1 MSEEIKIE
9 IKKAIQNKTGVR
21 KTSPSKTASSKI
33 KSSKTELNKTPLKN
47 AVLNEVDTTNWLE
60 KKGSQQDIWHSE
72 ANLPLPKKVMLA
84 DDTMKADEAYRL
96 ACEGTAFLYKGDF
109 QNAKQLLQAITR
121 RVDRKPAKPSADMKE
136 AFHQHRARQIQR
148 ASITNKILIE
158 LNHGSC
164 NLSRAPDLKEII
176 AQSIEGINIDK
187 IPAKIVLS
195 LKELLGM
202 IGAYEWR
209 KKGVYIDA
217 LSANIHAHYG
227 VYSPVRG
234 EYLTLINDA
243 PLNNV
248 KTAFDIGTGT
258 GVIAAIL
265 VTRGVKAVMA
275 TDNNIRALKCANDN
289 ITALDLKQYIELEQA
304 DLYPKG
310 HKKTDLIVCNP
321 PWLPAKANAPIEH
334 AIYDPNST
342 MLRGFLNGVQTHLN
356 ENGEAWL
363 ILSNLA
369 EHLGLRTADELD
381 IWIKDAGL
389 SVVEKLDIA
398 PKHAKSSDQSDPLY
412 AARVKEITSLYRLK
426 VDTH

>member
-1 MSEEIKIE
+1 MRLKKPFKIKLASV
-9 IKKAIQNKTGVR
+9 KLHPV
-21 KTSPSKTASSKI
+21 KTASSKI

-121 RVDRKPAKPSADMKE
+121 RVDRKPAKLSADMKE

-369 EHLGLRTADELD
+369 EHLGLRTAEELNA
-381 IWIKDAGL
+381 WIKDAGL
-389 SVVEKLDIA
+389 NIVEKLDIA

-412 AARVKEITSLYRLK
+412 AARVKEVTSLYRLK
-426 VDTH
+426 LILKG